1 MKPVHGPQG
10 SPASTPPSRSHLF
23 GILHC
28 SLPALRPTGSFHTRV
43 SILDLKQASATW
55 LGHHGASFLSP
66 TQRTN
71 PSDTRKRL
79 LEATEWLF
87 IEGGYEAMSL
97 RHITARA
104 GANLAAVNYHF
115 GSKEALVQ
123 ELLSQRLDRLN
134 RERLQLL
141 SACERQRPEG
151 LDARAVLAMLFVPA
165 FRLSHGSASGPAF
178 MRLLGRVYSDPSPF
192 IQDFLQQHYRS
203 ISGRFFEAFARALPT
218 LPRGELGLR
227 LHFALKA
234 LSGMLAGE
242 DMQQLI
248 ASISKGEAINDT
260 ELLARLISLVSPIL
274 TAPSGNT
281 EQIKVIEQVLQQDQV
296 TAEATRTTPPAAD
309 TDSRRQGIP
318 PSTLWIQDGR
328 PAS

>member
-1 MKPVHGPQG
+1 M
-10 SPASTPPSRSHLF
+10 ST
-23 GILHC
+23 
-28 SLPALRPTGSFHTRV
+28 
-43 SILDLKQASATW
+43 
-55 LGHHGASFLSP
+55 
-66 TQRTN
+66 TQRHGH
-71 PSDTRKRL
+71 SDTRKRL

-97 RHITARA
+97 RQITARA

-141 SACERQRPEG
+141 SACEQQNPEG
-151 LDARAVLAMLFVPA
+151 LDVTTVLGMLFVPA

-192 IQDFLQQHYRS
+192 IRGYLQEHYRS
-203 ISGRFFEAFARALPT
+203 ISGRFFEAFSRALPA
-218 LPRGELGLR
+218 LPRHELGLR

-242 DMQQLI
+242 DMQELI
-248 ASISKGEAINDT
+248 ASISKGETINDA
-260 ELLARLISLVSPIL
+260 ELLARLISLISPIL
-274 TAPSGNT
+274 TAPFGSP
-281 EQIKVIEQVLQQDQV
+281 EQIRLIDQV
-296 TAEATRTTPPAAD
+296 QQLDRRTAVINDEPVVVPHDEAHGPLGG
-309 TDSRRQGIP
+309 QQ
-318 PSTLWIQDGR
+318 WIKEGR
-328 PAS
+328 LAP